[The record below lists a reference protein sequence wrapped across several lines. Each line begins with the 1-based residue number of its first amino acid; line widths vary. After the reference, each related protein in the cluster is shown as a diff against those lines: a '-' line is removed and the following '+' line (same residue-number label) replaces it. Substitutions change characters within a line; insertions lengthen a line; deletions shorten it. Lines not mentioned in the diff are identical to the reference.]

1 MKRKTIAIVGHIDHS
16 QTTLTSA
23 ITNVLSQQSKELK
36 TISEIIEEEK
46 SMKITNPY
54 KDLEP
59 YIGASMLYNSVSDKL
74 SKYGKKRGSNFT
86 IKKKKR
92 K

>member
-1 MKRKTIAIVGHIDHS
+1 MKRKSIAVFGHIDHS
-16 QTTLTSA
+16 QTTLTST
-23 ITNVLSQQSKELK
+23 ITNVLSQQSKEIK

-59 YIGASMLYNSVSDKL
+59 YIGASMLYNSVSDKM

-86 IKKKKR
+86 PKKKKR